1 MSGHPGEHYC
11 PRMAAMN
18 KPTYRAVLKYSP
30 DRPTLVFVS
39 SRRQTRL
46 TALDLIAYCSVRP
59 HNNNTN
65 DDDDDITHQY
75 DAPQADE
82 REQQFLKI
90 SAAEIEPYLATIRN
104 PSLRHTL
111 AFGIGIHHAG
121 LAETDRN
128 TVEKLFVE
136 QARDRARSLEIARDD
151 AKSLEMARDRTR
163 SRRITRDYASTA
175 QSINLLV
182 CTSTLAWG
190 VNFPAHLVVIKGT
203 GPRSCRDRAEMF
215 ASSGVHLV
223 GVHLG
228 CGSQSTSTRR

>member
-18 KPTYRAVLKYSP
+18 KPTYRAILKYSP

-59 HNNNTN
+59 HNNTAI
-65 DDDDDITHQY
+65 DADDDIAHQY
-75 DAPQADE
+75 YAPQADE

-90 SAAEIEPYLATIRN
+90 SAAEIEPYLATIRD

-136 QARDRARSLEIARDD
+136 QARDRARSLEIARARSRSRDMVRD
-151 AKSLEMARDRTR
+151 GVRSRKMARYFRRPWLSSRSICSCARRHLRGGST
-163 SRRITRDYASTA
+163 SRRTSSSSRAQVRDHAEIAPRCSPPTRVY
-175 QSINLLV
+175 
-182 CTSTLAWG
+182 
-190 VNFPAHLVVIKGT
+190 
-203 GPRSCRDRAEMF
+203 
-215 ASSGVHLV
+215 
-223 GVHLG
+223 LG
-228 CGSQSTSTRR
+228 CGSQSISTPR